1 MLKDA
6 FTVEEMIIEYWE
18 LDTEFGWMLKW
29 YWSEDAET
37 TPIMKWVNIYEGV
50 EELLLTEISKL
61 KALFTVFSLTPELVW
76 KILIVSTFE
85 KMPCPE

>member
-1 MLKDA
+1 VKDA
-6 FTVEEMIIEYWE
+6 FTVEEMIIEYCE

-29 YWSEDAET
+29 YWLEDAET
-37 TPIMKWVNIYEGV
+37 TPIMKWVNIYEGL

-61 KALFTVFSLTPELVW
+61 NALFTVISLTPVLMW

-85 KMPCPE
+85 KMSFPE